1 MQLTMSAH
9 HVNRFLSQGL
19 TLLLLVNIVGV
30 SSSEQGIHLTIEHEP
45 EGNQP
50 RQLGRIVNG
59 SQALLGQFS
68 HQVSLRYS
76 WMESHFC
83 GGSIIDAQWIL
94 TAAHCMFLQTGAQI
108 QPWMV
113 SVVAGDLWL
122 NRTSSTSQ
130 RRTVAQIII
139 HEDYNSVTYEN
150 DITLLRLGEPLI
162 FENSAVQ
169 YQTLQSST
177 VAAGTKCQVAGW
189 GYPAIDILHLMNEL
203 MYVEVPIVSQTQ
215 CRKLY
220 AEFSDIPDGMICAGY
235 IEGLRDACQG
245 DSGGGLICGGVL
257 TGVVSSG
264 NGCAWPGFP
273 GIYTDVKHYREWVL
287 RWSGIEERTVGAS
300 ALRSLSTST
309 ALLLLI
315 AVSL

>member
-1 MQLTMSAH
+1 MQLTMLSN
-9 HVNRFLSQGL
+9 HVNRFLTQEL
-19 TLLLLVNIVGV
+19 TLLLLVGIVGV
-30 SSSEQGIHLTIEHEP
+30 SSSEQGIYSSNEDQP
-45 EGNQP
+45 EGNKL

-76 WMESHFC
+76 WTESHFC
-83 GGSIIDAQWIL
+83 GGSIIDSQWIL

-113 SVVAGDLWL
+113 SVIAGDLWL

-130 RRTVAQIII
+130 RRSVSQIII
-139 HEDYNSVTYEN
+139 HEDYDSVTYEN
-150 DITLLRLGEPLI
+150 DITLLRLGEPLL
-162 FENSAVQ
+162 FENPAVQ

-177 VAAGTKCQVAGW
+177 VAAGTTCQVAGW

-203 MYVEVPIVSQTQ
+203 MYVDVSIVSQTV

-220 AEFSDIPDGMICAGY
+220 VEFSDIPDGMICAGY

-245 DSGGGLICGGVL
+245 DSGGGLICEGVL

-287 RWSGIEERTVGAS
+287 RWSGIEDRTGGAS
-300 ALRSLSTST
+300 ALRSLSIST
-309 ALLLLI
+309 ALLSLI